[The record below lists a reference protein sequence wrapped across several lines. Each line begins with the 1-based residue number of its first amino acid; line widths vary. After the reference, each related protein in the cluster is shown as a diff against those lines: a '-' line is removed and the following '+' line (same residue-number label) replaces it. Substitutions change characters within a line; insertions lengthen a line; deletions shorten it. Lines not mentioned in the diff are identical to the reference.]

1 MCLGRRLAC
10 ELMLQL
16 ACQRGSSRH
25 LLEWVD
31 LVLTAAAD
39 EVQNKSLMET
49 DYICISESMVNEAIS
64 NMRSAA
70 VSGDGRT
77 CRHIPISVAD
87 DGSKIRLHRAA
98 MLIMQEVNATHFCLR
113 VLDRYSL

>member
-1 MCLGRRLAC
+1 
-10 ELMLQL
+10 MLQL

-31 LVLTAAAD
+31 LVLTAASD
-39 EVQNKSLMET
+39 EVQNKDLKEC

-70 VSGDGRT
+70 VSSDGRA
-77 CRHIPISVAD
+77 CRHVPLCLAD
-87 DGSKIRLHRAA
+87 DGTRIRLHRAA
-98 MLIMQEVNATHFCLR
+98 MLIMQEVKII
-113 VLDRYSL
+113 